1 MNIYVG
7 NLHGNMSEAQLRDL
21 FSEYGKVSSVKILMD
36 METGQSLGY
45 GFVEMD
51 DRADGLHAVRKLNN
65 LNFMNMYLEVSE
77 ANQRPGSK
85 QPRAR
90 GEERNNKGPRN
101 SPRGNNNFSRN

>member
-7 NLHGNMSEAQLRDL
+7 NLHNNMSEAQLRDL
-21 FSEYGKVSSVKILMD
+21 FSEYGKVLSVKIIMG

-51 DRADGLHAVRKLNN
+51 DRADGQRAVRKLNN

-77 ANQRPGSK
+77 ANPRPGNK
-85 QPRAR
+85 LPRAS
-90 GEERNNKGPRN
+90 GEGRKNKGPHN
-101 SPRGNNNFSRN
+101 NPRGNNNFSRN